1 MSTTKTTG
9 GLKFESKYYADDDH
23 GSVPLIAEHDALRS
37 MFSWYR
43 LKGLG
48 DFFDPKSKA
57 TGADVVKVIQDHYAK
72 VSDHFGYTVL
82 PPENFINELSYGF
95 MSNHLSDKAAA
106 FFQLN
111 VKNYPESANVH
122 DSMGD
127 YYLAQKDTVQAIA
140 NFTKA
145 LSIESNKATKEKLE
159 KLKKKK

>member
-1 MSTTKTTG
+1 
-9 GLKFESKYYADDDH
+9 
-23 GSVPLIAEHDALRS
+23 
-37 MFSWYR
+37 
-43 LKGLG
+43 
-48 DFFDPKSKA
+48 
-57 TGADVVKVIQDHYAK
+57 